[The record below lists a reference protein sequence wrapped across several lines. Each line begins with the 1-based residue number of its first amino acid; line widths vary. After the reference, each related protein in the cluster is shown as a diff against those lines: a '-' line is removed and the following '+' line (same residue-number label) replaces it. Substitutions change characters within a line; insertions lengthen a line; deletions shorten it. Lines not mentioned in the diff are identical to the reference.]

1 MEDIKSILSNSQ
13 NLGFLGSGSIDGY
26 LSHSQGFLDVIQEN
40 NIVTDDVL
48 DLGSGGGIPGLFLA
62 TQLSN
67 SRFVLLDASIRR
79 CQFLSEAVQSL
90 NISSRVQVVCER
102 AEIAARN
109 TELRGSFSLVVARGF
124 GQPSVTAECAVP
136 FLKVGGILLVSEPP
150 STHNNQ
156 VRDGIDEDAIRWP
169 REGCAKLGLVVE
181 NKTALPYSFIQL
193 RLTDPCPDQY
203 PRRNGVPGKKP
214 LF

>member
-1 MEDIKSILSNSQ
+1 MEAIKDILSTSQ
-13 NLGFLGSGSIDGY
+13 NLGFLGPGSIDDY
-26 LSHSQGFLDVIQEN
+26 LSHCQGFLDVIQEN

-48 DLGSGGGIPGLFLA
+48 DLGSGGGIPGLFLS
-62 TQLSN
+62 TQLPN

-90 NISSRVQVVCER
+90 NISSRVQVICER
-102 AEIAARN
+102 AEITARN
-109 TELRGSFSLVVARGF
+109 IELRGSFSLVVARGF

-136 FLKVGGILLVSEPP
+136 FLKVGGVLLVSEPP
-150 STHNNQ
+150 STQ
-156 VRDGIDEDAIRWP
+156 VRAGIDADAIRWP

-181 NKTALPYSFIQL
+181 SKTTLPYSFIQL
-193 RLTDPCPDQY
+193 RLTDPCPDRY
-203 PRRNGVPGKKP
+203 PRRNGVPSKKP